1 MTEAINAS
9 QYSGY
14 VVDDAEYVE
23 TPTGN
28 YYWIELEQ
36 GEKEVK
42 VKINEDGQFI

>member
-1 MTEAINAS
+1 MPLKAS

-14 VVDDAEYVE
+14 VVDDAEYFE
-23 TPTGN
+23 TPAGN

>member
-1 MTEAINAS
+1 MKKTALVIMA
-9 QYSGY
+9 
-14 VVDDAEYVE
+14 AEYFE
-23 TPTGN
+23 TPAGN